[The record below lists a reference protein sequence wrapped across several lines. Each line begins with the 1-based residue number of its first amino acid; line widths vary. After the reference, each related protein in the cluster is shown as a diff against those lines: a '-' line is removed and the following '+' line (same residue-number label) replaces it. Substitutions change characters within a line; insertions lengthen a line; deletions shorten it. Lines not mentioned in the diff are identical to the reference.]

1 MPVLSNSN
9 KYVINFGKFLWLN
22 KFSQI
27 CVKPKTSNGFPWW
40 LINMKRY
47 VCLCVKMWWRLKAI
61 FTAWFSMLTVLFYVF
76 MFYVLCFV
84 IFTVCFSMT
93 TMLLSLITLD
103 WVCKHISCLE
113 IIFLCFVC
121 VVLVEGKH
129 INTYVAIPLYCH
141 FILCFT
147 FYISHYI
154 SCCATTAIFIP

>member
-1 MPVLSNSN
+1 
-9 KYVINFGKFLWLN
+9 
-22 KFSQI
+22 
-27 CVKPKTSNGFPWW
+27 
-40 LINMKRY
+40 MKLY
-47 VCLCVKMWWRLKAI
+47 VCLCVCENVMKTKSNLHRLFFRDNHAI
-61 FTAWFSMLTVLFYVF
+61 LCV
-76 MFYVLCFV
+76 YVLCFV

-113 IIFLCFVC
+113 IIFLCFFC

-147 FYISHYI
+147 FHISHYILCFTFYISHYI

>member
-1 MPVLSNSN
+1 MSVLSTSN
-9 KYVINFGKFLWLN
+9 RYVINFGKFLWLN
-22 KFSQI
+22 RFSQI

-40 LINMKRY
+40 LINMNLY

-61 FTAWFSMLTVLFYVF
+61 FT
-76 MFYVLCFV
+76 
-84 IFTVCFSMT
+84 VCFSVI
-93 TMLLSLITLD
+93 TMLLSLD
-103 WVCKHISCLE
+103 WVCKHFSCLE

-147 FYISHYI
+147 FHISHYILCFTFYISHYI